1 MFGLPSCLRRDGRQK
16 TTQHILRRY
25 EVENGKGTSAG
36 NRSWNAW
43 FREWLATIIVLISIA
58 AVAVLGT
65 IAIHGDRSQAK
76 EILTMILPMIGT
88 WVGTVLAFYF
98 GKEQLEAA
106 TRSVTAIARELTPEE
121 KLRSIRVPEKMI
133 PRSAAYVVK
142 DDPDKLKLLDA
153 LDQLSQAKKGDRLP
167 VLTSDDKP
175 RYVFH
180 RSTIDR
186 FIAKSAAAGKNV
198 EELKSLTLEDLVNDA
213 DSKLPVRTTYAIVP
227 ENATL
232 ADAKR
237 AMESL
242 PSCQDVF
249 ITRNGSRDEPIL
261 GWLTNV
267 IIEANSRV

>member
-1 MFGLPSCLRRDGRQK
+1 
-16 TTQHILRRY
+16 
-25 EVENGKGTSAG
+25 VENGKSKSSG
-36 NRSWNAW
+36 NHSWNAW
-43 FREWLATIIVLISIA
+43 FREWLATIIVLISVL

-65 IAIHGDRSQAK
+65 IAIHGDRMQAK

-121 KLRSIRVPEKMI
+121 KLRSIKVTEKMI

-142 DDPDKLKLLDA
+142 DEPGKLNLLDA
-153 LDQLSQAKKGDRLP
+153 LDSLDKAKRGNRLP
-167 VLTSDDKP
+167 ILTSDEKP
-175 RYVFH
+175 RYVIH

-186 FIAKSAAAGKNV
+186 FIAKAAAAGKNV
-198 EELKSLTLEDLVNDA
+198 EELKRLTLDDLLKDPDFETPLRNTFA
-213 DSKLPVRTTYAIVP
+213 MVP
-227 ENATL
+227 ESATL
-232 ADAKR
+232 ADAKHF
-237 AMESL
+237 MESF

-249 ITRNGSRDEPIL
+249 ITRNGTSNEPVS

-267 IIEANSRV
+267 MIEANSRV